1 MQSRTVY
8 IEKIKHE
15 LDELNVKL
23 TELEFSAAS
32 IQDDTRE
39 RYHAEIAKV
48 RVQSDLAKEKLTKLR
63 ESSEESW
70 HAMVAD
76 VEKIRDAFVNSFHYF
91 KSQL

>member
-32 IQDDTRE
+32 IEDETRE
-39 RYHAEIAKV
+39 RYHAEIEKV
-48 RVQSDLAKEKLTKLR
+48 KIQSNLAKEKMTKLR

-76 VEKIRDAFVNSFHYF
+76 IDKIRDAFVNSFHYF
-91 KSQL
+91 KSQI